1 MKQSWMIFFLTIS
14 LTQMTTSFLHSEG
27 IETSLERVKSVY
39 IKDGLTVKRLTDFET
54 NILVTISLE
63 LTISNKK

>member
-1 MKQSWMIFFLTIS
+1 
-14 LTQMTTSFLHSEG
+14 MTTSFLHSEG